1 MLSGGGFPYAGRK
14 AEIRMTKKRIIV
26 TVAFAGTALL
36 LLGLMLLS
44 RRFPE
49 ATTSVYTL
57 KIFKYVSLPVKAIA
71 ELFPFSLAEAAL
83 YAAVIL
89 ILLTLVIS
97 VIRCFKEGRARPL
110 LRQISAV
117 LIAASLALI
126 CYVSLGG
133 FNYSALTFAERENIT
148 LKGSTVQELQ
158 ELCLYLSEKAAENRN
173 QLHQDENGTVT
184 CDASVFDI
192 CKSAQAGYD
201 LLRTRYP
208 EFSGFYVTPKPAVA
222 SEVMCYLQI
231 SGIYPYIVPEA
242 IVNYKTPLCQLP
254 HTVCHEMAHQRG
266 IAREDEANYIS
277 YLACILNPDPLFR
290 YSGYMEALS
299 YSLNALYAAS
309 SAAYRQIRPMI
320 HEGVLRDI
328 GAASAFWRSFEQ
340 KNETVA
346 KVSSTVNNT
355 YLQAQNIPDG
365 ERSYG
370 RMVDLL
376 LADRGQWAESLL
388 LSHQSR

>member
-1 MLSGGGFPYAGRK
+1 M
-14 AEIRMTKKRIIV
+14 
-26 TVAFAGTALL
+26 
-36 LLGLMLLS
+36 LGLLLLS

-49 ATTSVYTL
+49 ATTRIYTL
-57 KIFKYVSLPVKAIA
+57 KIFKYISLPVKAVA
-71 ELFPFSLAEAAL
+71 QLFPFSLAEAAL
-83 YAAVIL
+83 YTAIIL
-89 ILLTLVIS
+89 IPLTLIVSIIHAIS
-97 VIRCFKEGRARPL
+97 RRSLRPV

-117 LIAASLALI
+117 LIAASLAFS
-126 CYVSLGG
+126 CYVAFGG

-158 ELCLYLSEKAAENRN
+158 DLCLYLAEKAAENRN
-173 QLHQDENGTVT
+173 QLPQDENGVISV
-184 CDASVFDI
+184 DASVFDI
-192 CKSAQAGYD
+192 AGSAQEGYD
-201 LLRTRYP
+201 RLQERYP

-290 YSGYMEALS
+290 YSGYVEALS
-299 YSLNALYAAS
+299 YSLNALYAVS
-309 SAAYRQIRPMI
+309 STAYWQIRPMI
-320 HEGVLRDI
+320 HTGILRDLS
-328 GAASAFWRSFEQ
+328 AASSFWRSFEQ

-376 LADRGQWAESLL
+376 LADRGEWAG
-388 LSHQSR
+388 